1 MKKRLLVIAATAVLT
16 IAWATASNAQAP
28 GPGGPGGPGAPGGP
42 QGMGRGGMMM
52 SPEFRD
58 KFQLMRLQRGITG
71 LQSNPETALTAAQA
85 KKILAVLV
93 PLRSKA
99 KLSSE
104 EAKTAVAK
112 IQKVFTL
119 AQVDAMSQMR
129 PGGQNRGMG
138 QRQGMNGGNMGS
150 GQNRQMGPGGQR
162 PAMNGAG
169 PGQRGSNAG
178 GKNGMR
184 NFDPNMLKD
193 FNPLY
198 VGKPAKDDKMAQ
210 DRAQRLNKFFTGL
223 RKIAKD
229 K

>member
-28 GPGGPGGPGAPGGP
+28 GPGALGGPP
-42 QGMGRGGMMM
+42 GMGRGGMMM

-58 KFQLMRLQRGITG
+58 KFQLMRLQRGITQ
-71 LQSNPETALTAAQA
+71 LNAKPETALTAAQA

-112 IQKVFTL
+112 IQRVFTL

-129 PGGQNRGMG
+129 PGGQRQGMG
-138 QRQGMNGGNMGS
+138 QRPGVNGGGNMGP

-169 PGQRGSNAG
+169 PGQRGPNAG
-178 GKNGMR
+178 ARNGNGMR
-184 NFDPNMLKD
+184 NLDPNMMKD

-198 VGKPAKDDKMAQ
+198 VAKPVKKDDKMAQ
-210 DRAQRLNKFFTGL
+210 DRAQRLNKFFASL
-223 RKIAKD
+223 KKIAKSE
-229 K
+229 